1 AKSLGGLARRGSIKS
16 VVGWRRHPDSNRG
29 IKVLQTSALPLGY
42 GAARPRLSSP
52 SHAPRQGDNRGSGPY
67 FQRMVQLLDF
77 HRGGPLDPPRL
88 LPPLP
93 EGPGPAGGWLPE
105 PPPEPPWLLALW
117 GASCWYCK
125 KGLQALAPAAR
136 ALGIPLVALHVPE
149 FPADEAPGYPE
160 RVLEELGLPIGTPG
174 I

>member
-1 AKSLGGLARRGSIKS
+1 
-16 VVGWRRHPDSNRG
+16 
-29 IKVLQTSALPLGY
+29 
-42 GAARPRLSSP
+42 
-52 SHAPRQGDNRGSGPY
+52 
-67 FQRMVQLLDF
+67 MVQLLDF

-93 EGPGPAGGWLPE
+93 EGPGPAGGWLTE
-105 PPPEPPWLLALW
+105 PPPEPPWLIALW

-149 FPADEAPGYPE
+149 FPVDEAPGYPE

-174 I
+174 IHHHRDARTWAEWIEMRSWPTFLAVDRERRATFVLIGWAGEDQACRAFLDAVKALDRNPPTFAGRA